1 MAFQKNTNE
10 YDLILHNDTNC
21 KGSTQ
26 WFNFSVT
33 FPRFTGE
40 HVPSNFTYK
49 FNIVNLVLWLVYL
62 DKSEFAVYK
71 GHEAIIHLQYRFE
84 MG

>member
-49 FNIVNLVLWLVYL
+49 FNIVNLVL
-62 DKSEFAVYK
+62 
-71 GHEAIIHLQYRFE
+71 
-84 MG
+84 